1 MRAAMGLP
9 SVSAV
14 VSAFKVPAHLRDFK
28 GWRAVVDAMPLLYKM
43 CLADPLAAVGLP
55 REARHLP
62 MTAPMLQYLEAQINI
77 LLREGLD
84 VTLVFYGDLWPLKLA
99 ERERRLG
106 VSRAAVDAAAQALA
120 EQRHDNALKYA
131 KKGCRPSMDLVD
143 WVIDWALTR
152 ARNVQVIVAPFEA
165 DAQLALLAEQRDT
178 VVVSPASDS
187 DLTFCYAIPVVLS
200 DVQHDGWCKMTC
212 MANVR
217 AADAAGVVIG
227 GKCYNLAG
235 WPTIHCR
242 VWASAT
248 GCDYFEKIPNFGR
261 AHLYDIVKEC
271 VAEKRTARETVAVIA
286 ERARLDGRRVGAL
299 VAAARSFM
307 HHIVFHE
314 VEVLS
319 SSGTVVGTRL
329 ELGPLHPW
337 DFEWPHWG
345 DSASESTFAVENMLL
360 RLPPRNY
367 WRLIH
372 SGEVRAVPNDRHQYV
387 QRHKLP
393 SDFSSTMSTGVFVDL
408 CRVPVQERAQRMNA
422 MTIQDLK
429 RFCVERGVHLSSE
442 IKLKAHFV
450 QVVSE
455 MLHIMDSDP
464 NSFQVIHVVHPDLEG
479 WNRADQVQVV
489 AGVLLVK
496 DNAHAFI
503 TKGIVPAPV
512 RAALGSV
519 PARPI
524 VTEQV
529 VKTFCPDTFA
539 NTYDRGMQLVLC
551 KHCHVSGL
559 QVRFGRLR
567 GSQSC
572 VVCVF
577 RMTVNPS
584 MRNDRVHTVVVAM
597 FCDPAGPARVL
608 HQPSTY
614 CTCEFEGILCAHKI
628 ALLLVIKKIQEGT
641 QWSTWADSLA
651 HIPHFTSAAAVTAE
665 VRLWSKA
672 FRHPMQA
679 RDCKIVHASAKTRT
693 KADKALSAV
702 ERMEHAFSHP
712 VIIDVEPTNLRAQ
725 LHHTPD
731 ADAAAK
737 PLWVPG
743 TPEHAQVVQRL
754 LASGH
759 FRGTLLEM
767 VGGRLLAVQGLHCG
781 LPAQASSSAGS
792 AETGPAQPPHQA
804 TVSCMPVTTGASAC
818 TCAQIPQAHGEARV
832 PPACVHTL
840 TPLSCACQPVSG
852 SAGTLTH
859 EQRSLMERNRQQ
871 ALALRQ
877 ASAAS
882 RLSVRAGPVPY
893 VALSS
898 VRMPSEGSSVC
909 WSEAPQATPATTGAY
924 ASTLAQVPQAQGHG
938 PVPPASSH
946 TFVPCSSDCH
956 SVGVSGSALTHEQ
969 RSLIGR
975 NRQQA
980 LALRQASAAS
990 SLSVQRGPVHRQDVA
1005 SGTAIAHWSE
1015 APQAP
1020 AASPSRRP
1028 KRAEPGVSPMRSPTQ
1043 MAAAIVGV
1051 FSGIASKVGRLL
1063 TPGGGADSSVHAR
1076 TRPQRFDLA
1085 AEAGETRTRLLQH
1098 FDDAEAPATAV

>member
-1 MRAAMGLP
+1 
-9 SVSAV
+9 
-14 VSAFKVPAHLRDFK
+14 
-28 GWRAVVDAMPLLYKM
+28 
-43 CLADPLAAVGLP
+43 
-55 REARHLP
+55 
-62 MTAPMLQYLEAQINI
+62 
-77 LLREGLD
+77 
-84 VTLVFYGDLWPLKLA
+84 
-99 ERERRLG
+99 
-106 VSRAAVDAAAQALA
+106 
-120 EQRHDNALKYA
+120 
-131 KKGCRPSMDLVD
+131 
-143 WVIDWALTR
+143 
-152 ARNVQVIVAPFEA
+152 
-165 DAQLALLAEQRDT
+165 
-178 VVVSPASDS
+178 
-187 DLTFCYAIPVVLS
+187 
-200 DVQHDGWCKMTC
+200 
-212 MANVR
+212 
-217 AADAAGVVIG
+217 
-227 GKCYNLAG
+227 
-235 WPTIHCR
+235 
-242 VWASAT
+242 
-248 GCDYFEKIPNFGR
+248 
-261 AHLYDIVKEC
+261 
-271 VAEKRTARETVAVIA
+271 
-286 ERARLDGRRVGAL
+286 
-299 VAAARSFM
+299 
-307 HHIVFHE
+307 
-314 VEVLS
+314 
-319 SSGTVVGTRL
+319 
-329 ELGPLHPW
+329 
-337 DFEWPHWG
+337 
-345 DSASESTFAVENMLL
+345 
-360 RLPPRNY
+360 
-367 WRLIH
+367 
-372 SGEVRAVPNDRHQYV
+372 
-387 QRHKLP
+387 
-393 SDFSSTMSTGVFVDL
+393 
-408 CRVPVQERAQRMNA
+408 
-422 MTIQDLK
+422 
-429 RFCVERGVHLSSE
+429 
-442 IKLKAHFV
+442 
-450 QVVSE
+450 
-455 MLHIMDSDP
+455 
-464 NSFQVIHVVHPDLEG
+464 
-479 WNRADQVQVV
+479 
-489 AGVLLVK
+489 
-496 DNAHAFI
+496 
-503 TKGIVPAPV
+503 
-512 RAALGSV
+512 
-519 PARPI
+519 
-524 VTEQV
+524 
-529 VKTFCPDTFA
+529 
-539 NTYDRGMQLVLC
+539 
-551 KHCHVSGL
+551 
-559 QVRFGRLR
+559 
-567 GSQSC
+567 
-572 VVCVF
+572 
-577 RMTVNPS
+577 MTVNPS

-651 HIPHFTSAAAVTAE
+651 HIPHITSAAAVTAE

-679 RDCKIVHASAKTRT
+679 RDGKIVHASAKTRT

-781 LPAQASSSAGS
+781 LPAQASSSSGS

-804 TVSCMPVTTGASAC
+804 TVSCMPATTGASAC

-859 EQRSLMERNRQQ
+859 EQRSLME
-871 ALALRQ
+871 
-877 ASAAS
+877 
-882 RLSVRAGPVPY
+882 
-893 VALSS
+893 
-898 VRMPSEGSSVC
+898 
-909 WSEAPQATPATTGAY
+909 
-924 ASTLAQVPQAQGHG
+924 
-938 PVPPASSH
+938 
-946 TFVPCSSDCH
+946 
-956 SVGVSGSALTHEQ
+956 
-969 RSLIGR
+969 R